1 MIINK
6 HKKKGQDQTIACY
19 WNLLQA
25 PFDYEVRYK
34 GVNSSSQNCKPCFS
48 PNSARSLR
56 RTVGHITEF
65 VRVNRRFRLEPVL
78 ASNRAV
84 P

>member
-1 MIINK
+1 M
-6 HKKKGQDQTIACY
+6 QDQAIACS

-25 PFDYEVRYK
+25 PFDYGVRYK
-34 GVNSSSQNCKPCFS
+34 GVNSSAQNCKPCFS
-48 PNSARSLR
+48 PNSVRSLR
-56 RTVGHITEF
+56 STVGHIPEF

-78 ASNRAV
+78 VSNRAV